1 MSANYND
8 FGANSLRSCA
18 PVPNEQSESEE
29 LVTEIRELA
38 AHAEA
43 MGADQQRILNILRDA
58 ISRAQAILERFRSGE
73 GTKVNCRR
81 CNAMMTEKECGQS
94 LCALTLHARAQ
105 TGIAA
110 TQQQVEWAQS
120 QLPLCAACVSDMI
133 QEHLG
138 IPHAL
143 SKWKKR
149 RQVAARSVEAKRTR
163 GRSGR
168 NPDSAAQ
175 KS

>member
-1 MSANYND
+1 M
-8 FGANSLRSCA
+8 
-18 PVPNEQSESEE
+18 PNQQAEAEE
-29 LVTEIRELA
+29 LVAELRELA
-38 AHAEA
+38 ARAVA

-58 ISRAQAILERFRSGE
+58 ISRAHAILERVRSGE
-73 GTKVNCRR
+73 HAKVNCRR
-81 CNAMMTEKECGQS
+81 CNAMMTETECGQS

-120 QLPLCAACVSDMI
+120 QMPLCAECVSDMI

-143 SKWKKR
+143 SKWKKQ
-149 RQVAARSVEAKRTR
+149 RQVAARSVEAKRTS